1 MKKILITGGSGYI
14 GSCLYFYIKKI
25 FNVQTID
32 KKKNKLLKTYSL
44 NLLDFKKLNKF
55 LSEFKPDLVIHLAAQ
70 SLVDEKI
77 NKEKYFN
84 NNVKATQNL
93 IKAMK
98 ENNINN
104 IIFSSTAA
112 VYKYN
117 YKTLKENNTLKPV
130 SAYSKTKLN
139 CEKIIKNSKINY
151 VILRFFNV
159 CSSIKVNKKIIGEYH
174 NPETHLIPTV
184 VYKNI
189 LKKKFFIYG
198 NNYNTNDGTCIRD
211 YVHIRDICSAIK
223 NSVYYLFKNSKRNH
237 IINIGSSFKNTN
249 LQILKEIEKITKIK
263 NNFEIVKRRKGDVD
277 ILVCSNSKAK
287 YVLKWKPVNSNLSK
301 IIRDEIAW
309 VKYLIKNKMSRKFKK
324 YF

>member
-14 GSCLYFYIKKI
+14 GSCLYYYIKKT
-25 FNVQTID
+25 FNVKIID
-32 KKKNKLLKTYSL
+32 KKRNKLLKIYSL

-55 LSEFKPDLVIHLAAQ
+55 LSEFKPELIIHLAAQ

-77 NKEKYFN
+77 NKEKYFK

-98 ENNINN
+98 KNNINN

-117 YKTLKENNTLKPV
+117 YKILKENNTLKPV
-130 SAYSKTKLN
+130 STYSKTKLN

-151 VILRFFNV
+151 IILRFFNV
-159 CSSIKVNKKIIGEYH
+159 CSSIKVNEKIIGEYH

-198 NNYNTNDGTCIRD
+198 NNYKTNDGTCIRD

-223 NSVYYLFKNSKRNH
+223 NSVYYLFKNNNRSH

-249 LQILKEIEKITKIK
+249 LQILKKIEKITKIK
-263 NNFEIVKRRKGDVD
+263 NNFDIVKRRKGDVD

-287 YVLKWKPVNSNLSK
+287 HVLKWKPVNSNLSK
-301 IIRDEIAW
+301 IIRDEILW

-324 YF
+324 YV